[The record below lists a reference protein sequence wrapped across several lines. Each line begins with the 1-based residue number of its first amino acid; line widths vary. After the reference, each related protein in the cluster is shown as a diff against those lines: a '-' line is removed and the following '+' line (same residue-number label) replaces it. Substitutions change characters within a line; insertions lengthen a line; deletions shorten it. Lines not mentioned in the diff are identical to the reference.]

1 MEGGEVMAKS
11 VKERVKAKAKA
22 VKEKLKGKVKK

>member
-1 MEGGEVMAKS
+1 MWNMANKP
-11 VKERVKAKAKA
+11 VKEKVKAKAKA

>member
-1 MEGGEVMAKS
+1 MRWNMANKT
-11 VKERVKAKAKA
+11 VKEKVKAKAKA

>member
-1 MEGGEVMAKS
+1 MRWNMASKP
-11 VKERVKAKAKA
+11 VKEKVKAKAKA

>member
-1 MEGGEVMAKS
+1 VRWNMANKP
-11 VKERVKAKAKA
+11 VKEKVKAKARA